1 MLPEISGT
9 FQTINTMGSK
19 SNPSMIFSDDV
30 SGVSETAL
38 DIDKEQFGENK
49 AVVDSGADSDFK
61 KELDISEE

>member
-1 MLPEISGT
+1 MKLRVIR
-9 FQTINTMGSK
+9 FRQLIRW
-19 SNPSMIFSDDV
+19 SMIFSDDV